1 MPFCWKSGG
10 EGSSGQNWL
19 ERRGKEEPLL
29 SLGLVESGTK
39 IKGISLTL
47 GPVIR
52 KLFTDLEDRDSV
64 SREGVMVEG
73 SGECLA
79 SQGSPLAAPP
89 ACLSPGCRHL

>member
-1 MPFCWKSGG
+1 M
-10 EGSSGQNWL
+10 
-19 ERRGKEEPLL
+19 ERSGKEEPLSL
-29 SLGLVESGTK
+29 SLSPSSLGLVESGTE

-73 SGECLA
+73 SGEFQA
-79 SQGSPLAAPP
+79 SQGSPLAPP
-89 ACLSPGCRHL
+89 QSACLLAAGALVSPPCPFAAP